1 MEEITKSNR
10 KKKRSVFKAF
20 ILTIITA
27 IVLIVI
33 VGGILLGIYISKAKQ
48 ELPDIEMYSFSPEQA
63 SQIFDYKGQLITNV
77 YATENRIYV
86 SLKDIAPI
94 AVKAVLAQEDKRFY
108 EHGALDYK
116 GIVRAIFVTI
126 TSGGQRIEG
135 ASTITQQ
142 LARTM
147 FLSIERTIDRKVK
160 EALLA
165 IELEKRFTKD
175 QILEMYLNQIYFG
188 SGAYGIEQA
197 SLTYFGKHAKDLD
210 LAESAM
216 LAGIIQAPSEY
227 NPYANFEYAKLAQKE
242 VLDKM
247 LSYGIITQDEY
258 NKAINEEIKLSN
270 KTIEKD
276 NMGYVIDYVKDFV
289 ANKFGRTML
298 YAGGLKIYTTVIPE
312 LQKAATQA
320 IDEVLTKAEN
330 DGVFPKNKKDSKGV
344 IQPQAALTA
353 VDANTGAILAMV
365 GGRDYDNTKFNRTV
379 ALKQPGSSFK
389 IFDYTAAILY
399 GSLTPSDII
408 LSENYSVGNWIPHE
422 WEGKYFGYLSVR
434 EALNQSSNV
443 CAVKTALSVGL
454 DRVILTARKFGITTP
469 LQPFPS
475 IAIGSFEIKQLEMA
489 NAYATLGNGGIYHEP
504 YIVSKI
510 ISSDGRVIYE
520 HKDNSYRAVPEDV
533 AYIMNNIF
541 SYVMAHKV
549 NAKITGLPSGGKTGS
564 TDNWKDAWFDG
575 YTPNISVSVWVGPD
589 SEEVTFPDV
598 FNAGARFP
606 AMIWRKFM
614 STAMNYFPKNDFPK
628 PSNLT
633 LFNAYNDTGYLT
645 KLPADGKNIIKYAYH
660 DGFVPPYDIRD
671 IGFVTVRVVKDS
683 GLLAPPSCPI
693 DLTEERTYIKG
704 TEPTEYD
711 PRYPLNTQNITI
723 LTDKDSY
730 IVGEPITITVD
741 VSSFDLNNNKFEL
754 VIDGIPVTNL
764 TSTQYGVFKYSLLA
778 LKVGTVKVEA
788 YLRDPLGNTIAYGA
802 KEIEIKQTP

>member
-1 MEEITKSNR
+1 MDEITPTTK
-10 KKKRSVFKAF
+10 KKKRSVFKALVVT
-20 ILTIITA
+20 ILAVI
-27 IVLIVI
+27 LIVALI
-33 VGGILLGIYISKAKQ
+33 GGIAVSLYINKAKK
-48 ELPDIEMYSFSPEQA
+48 ELPNIDIYSFSPDQA
-63 SQIFDYKGQLITNV
+63 SQIFDYKGNLITNV

-86 SLKDIAPI
+86 KLSDISPI
-94 AVKAVLAQEDKRFY
+94 AIKAVLAQEDKRFY

-116 GIVRAIFVTI
+116 GIIRAIYVTI
-126 TSGGQRIEG
+126 TSGGSRVEG

-147 FLSIERTIDRKVK
+147 FLTTERTIDRKIK

-175 QILEMYLNQIYFG
+175 QILEMYLNQVYFG

-197 SLTYFGKHAKDLD
+197 SLTYFGKHAKDLN
-210 LAESAM
+210 LAEAAM

-227 NPYANFEYAKLAQKE
+227 NPYANFDYAKMAQKE

-247 LSYGIITQDEY
+247 LSYNIITQDEY
-258 NKAINEEIKLSN
+258 NEALSYKITLSN
-270 KTIEKD
+270 KQAEKD

-289 ANKFGRTML
+289 AEKFGTTML
-298 YAGGLKIYTTVIPE
+298 YAGGLKIYTTIIPE
-312 LQKAATQA
+312 LQKAGTQA
-320 IDEVLTKAEN
+320 IDDVLTKAEN
-330 DGVFPKNKKDSKGV
+330 DNIFPKGKKDSKGV

-353 VDANTGAILAMV
+353 IDANTGAILAMV
-365 GGRDYDNTKFNRTV
+365 GGRDYDNTKYNRTV

-389 IFDYTAAILY
+389 IFDYTTAILY

-408 LSENYSVGNWIPHE
+408 LSENYSVGNWTPHE
-422 WEGKYFGYLSVR
+422 WEGRYFGYLSVR

-443 CAVKTALSVGL
+443 CAVKTALSAGL
-454 DRVILTARKFGITTP
+454 DRVILTARKFGISTP
-469 LQPFPS
+469 LQPYPS

-510 ISSDGRVIYE
+510 ISSDGRVLYE
-520 HKDNSYRAVPEDV
+520 HKDKSYRAIPEDV

-541 SYVMAHKV
+541 SYVMAHKT
-549 NAKITGLPSGGKTGS
+549 NARISGLPSGGKTGS

-598 FNAGARFP
+598 MNAGARFP

-614 STAMNYFPKNDFPK
+614 LVAMNYFPKSDFKK
-628 PSNLT
+628 PANLR
-633 LFNAYNDTGYLT
+633 FANAYNDTGYIT
-645 KLPADGKNIIKYAYH
+645 QKPSDGTNIIKYAYH
-660 DGFVPPYDIRD
+660 DNFIPPTDIRD

-683 GLLAPPSCPI
+683 GLLATPSTPL

-704 TEPTEYD
+704 TEPTEFD
-711 PRYPLNTQNITI
+711 PRYPVVTQTI
-723 LTDKDSY
+723 SVLTDKDTY
-730 IVGEPITITVD
+730 LVGDPISITVD
-741 VSSFDLNNNKFEL
+741 LSNFPITSETVTL
-754 VIDGIPVTNL
+754 VIDNIPVGNL
-764 TSTQYGVFKYSLLA
+764 TPQDNKVTYSILA
-778 LKVGTVKVEA
+778 LRTGTMKIEA
-788 YLRDPLGNTIAYGA
+788 YLKDSQGNTVAYGE
-802 KEIEIKQTP
+802 KTVSITMNP